1 MLDFEYRYLLR
12 CYFYTWS
19 FRFHWIIRYT
29 QVACPTMGNLFS
41 RHKDPV
47 ITTEDEQFF
56 DCLNDDEPHDEH
68 DQPNT
73 QPARSHYYAVWVPSN
88 VETTGDEQSTID
100 SFHMVLFFWSLL
112 ETQFVF
118 DDMKSAFSLCK
129 KYGKQN
135 SRVKIFANRADANKF
150 IEQRRQST
158 VNQDDVSI
166 PVEPV
171 IKPPN
176 NDAEKLP
183 YSDVPTSE
191 LTKLYN
197 VVEKGDEAEFERLI
211 WSNPRYLISS
221 GDSPTIVKVWF
232 NCTRSL

>member
-1 MLDFEYRYLLR
+1 M
-12 CYFYTWS
+12 TWK
-19 FRFHWIIRYT
+19 
-29 QVACPTMGNLFS
+29 A
-41 RHKDPV
+41 
-47 ITTEDEQFF
+47 
-56 DCLNDDEPHDEH
+56 
-68 DQPNT
+68 
-73 QPARSHYYAVWVPSN
+73 
-88 VETTGDEQSTID
+88 
-100 SFHMVLFFWSLL
+100 
-112 ETQFVF
+112 
-118 DDMKSAFSLCK
+118 AFSLCK
-129 KYGKQN
+129 KYSKQN

-158 VNQDDVSI
+158 VNQDDVSV

-171 IKPPN
+171 IKPAN

-221 GDSPTIVKVWF
+221 GDSPTIVKVLSI
-232 NCTRSL
+232 CIHCLSSVCLT